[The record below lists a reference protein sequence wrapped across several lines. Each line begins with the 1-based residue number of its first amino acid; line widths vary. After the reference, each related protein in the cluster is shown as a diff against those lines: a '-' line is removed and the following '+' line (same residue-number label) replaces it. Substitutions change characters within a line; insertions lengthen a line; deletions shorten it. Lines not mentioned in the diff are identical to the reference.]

1 MIVGVIDRHDLLIAS
16 QSVAYQL
23 RVGVSFGFIRLGWL
37 TKSPINNCTRQVLR
51 FTMHKII
58 IFLLFPLLIG
68 SESLNNQ
75 FLIALKK
82 NFSFLLLL
90 DMTSDTYPL
99 IMGHYLLYLKVAS
112 ATFNFCFELITLING
127 LR

>member
-1 MIVGVIDRHDLLIAS
+1 
-16 QSVAYQL
+16 
-23 RVGVSFGFIRLGWL
+23 
-37 TKSPINNCTRQVLR
+37 
-51 FTMHKII
+51 MHKVI

-82 NFSFLLLL
+82 IFLSFAFGYDIGYLSL
-90 DMTSDTYPL
+90 DYGTLSSV
-99 IMGHYLLYLKVAS
+99 LKS
-112 ATFNFCFELITLING
+112 APAAFNFCFELITLING